1 MSFTQVFGGTTLYP
15 SNVSYLALAL
25 TADTSLEWPLESNT
39 LTPVAASIIDVSPTG
54 AYAVSMPDATLT
66 GVGQTVLFNN
76 LGPSTITIK
85 DAGGGTLL
93 SIAAGT
99 QWEVYLVDNTSA
111 AGTWRTFQLGATTAQ
126 AQASALAGFGL
137 IATGSTLSV
146 AESVTTFNS
155 NFTLPAGARGA
166 AYVWNGALGTVSLIA
181 ASTLGNNWFADIR
194 NSGSGNLTID
204 PASSELINGA
214 ATLVLSPGDS
224 CRVVTDGS
232 AWYTFGLGR
241 SAVFAFDYTSI
252 SLTGQTSPYTLSGSE
267 LNRVAYKF
275 TGVLTANMEIVV
287 PSTTQQYWVDNSTT
301 GGSYTLGLRTV
312 SQTPAINVVRGSRGI
327 FYCDGTNFL
336 DADTGSIATPIG
348 ISDGGTGSTTA
359 GGARVNLSAAA
370 SGANSDITS
379 LSGLTTALAPAYGG
393 TGVTTVPSN
402 GQVLIGNGTNY
413 TAATLTAGSNI
424 TITNA
429 SGAITIAATGGGGG
443 GGGTVT
449 SVAASGGTTGMS
461 FTGSP
466 ITTSGTL
473 TLTGTLATANG
484 GTGVTGTPSN
494 GQLLIGNGSGYT
506 LATLTA
512 GSNVT
517 ITNSAGGITIA
528 ATGGG
533 GGGGTVTSVSGSGG
547 STGLTLSGG
556 PITTS
561 GTLTLGGTLALANG
575 GTGATTASGARTA
588 LDVPSTTG
596 SGASGTWGISI
607 SGNAATA
614 TSATSATSATT
625 ATTAN
630 ALSATLGIAGGGTGA
645 ITAGAARTAL
655 DVPSTTG
662 SGASGTWGI
671 SISGNAATAT
681 SATSATTAT
690 TATTANALNTS
701 NSYTMAGLTVN
712 GAITATGNITAYFS
726 DDRLK
731 QRLGPILDPI
741 AKVKALKGFYYRANA
756 TAEALGYESKREVGV
771 SAQDV
776 EAVMP
781 EVVAPAPI
789 DDRYLTLDYSRLVPL
804 LIEAIKVQ
812 QEQIDDLHAR
822 IIDLES
828 LR

>member
-1 MSFTQVFGGTTLYP
+1 MSYTQVFGGTTLYP
-15 SNVSYLALAL
+15 SDVSYLALNL
-25 TADTSLEWPLESNT
+25 TGDVTLEWPLESSANA
-39 LTPVAASIIDVSPTG
+39 PVAASVIDVSPAG
-54 AYAVSMPDATLT
+54 AYAVTLPDATLSSV
-66 GVGQTVLFNN
+66 GVPILFNN

-93 SIAAGT
+93 SIVAGT

-111 AGTWRTFQLGATTAQ
+111 AGTWRTFQLGASTAQ

-137 IATGSTLSV
+137 VATGSTLSV
-146 AESVTTFNS
+146 AESVTSFNS
-155 NFTLPAGARGA
+155 SFTLPAGARGA
-166 AYVWNGALGTVSLIA
+166 AYVWTGALGTVSLIA
-181 ASTLGNNWFADIR
+181 ASTLGNNWFTDIR
-194 NSGSGNLTID
+194 NGGTGNLTID

-214 ATLVLSPGDS
+214 TTLVLSPGDS

-232 AWYTFGLGR
+232 AWYTFGLGK
-241 SAVFAFDYTSI
+241 SATFAFDYTVI
-252 SLTGQTSPYTLSGSE
+252 NLTGASSPYTLSGSE

-275 TGVLTANMEIVV
+275 TGTLTANMEVVV
-287 PSTTQQYWVDNSTT
+287 PATTQQYWVDNSTT
-301 GGSYTLGLRTV
+301 GGSYTVGLRTS
-312 SQTPAINVVRGSRGI
+312 SQTPAVTVVRNTRGI
-327 FYCDGTNFL
+327 YYCDGSNFL
-336 DADTGSIATPIG
+336 DADTGGVATPIG
-348 ISDGGTGSTTA
+348 VADGGTGSTTA
-359 GGARVNLSAAA
+359 SGARINLGTAA

-379 LSGLTTALAPAYGG
+379 LTGLTTALAPAYGG
-393 TGVTTVPSN
+393 TGATSVPSN
-402 GQVLIGNGTNY
+402 GQLLIGNGTNY
-413 TAATLTAGSNI
+413 TLSTLTAGSGI
-424 TITNA
+424 SITNA
-429 SGAITIAATGGGGG
+429 SGSITITNTGGGGG

-484 GTGVTGTPSN
+484 GTGVTGTPTN

-512 GSNVT
+512 GS
-517 ITNSAGGITIA
+517 GITISNA
-528 ATGGG
+528 SGSITINATA

-630 ALSATLGIAGGGTGA
+630 AL
-645 ITAGAARTAL
+645 
-655 DVPSTTG
+655 
-662 SGASGTWGI
+662 
-671 SISGNAATAT
+671 
-681 SATSATTAT
+681 
-690 TATTANALNTS
+690 NTS

-731 QRLGPILDPI
+731 TRFGPVKD
-741 AKVKALKGFYYRANA
+741 AVWKVQSLNGFYYEANEVA
-756 TAEALGYESKREVGV
+756 QALGYEAKREVGV
-771 SAQDV
+771 SAQEV
-776 EAVMP
+776 RAVLP
-781 EVVAPAPI
+781 EIVSPAPI
-789 DDRYLTLDYSRLVPL
+789 DPQYLTVDYARLVPL
-804 LIEAIKVQ
+804 LIEAIKEQ
-812 QEQIDDLHAR
+812 QREIDDLVDAVA
-822 IIDLES
+822 L
-828 LR
+828 LRGER

>member
-1 MSFTQVFGGTTLYP
+1 
-15 SNVSYLALAL
+15 
-25 TADTSLEWPLESNT
+25 
-39 LTPVAASIIDVSPTG
+39 
-54 AYAVSMPDATLT
+54 
-66 GVGQTVLFNN
+66 
-76 LGPSTITIK
+76 
-85 DAGGGTLL
+85 
-93 SIAAGT
+93 
-99 QWEVYLVDNTSA
+99 
-111 AGTWRTFQLGATTAQ
+111 
-126 AQASALAGFGL
+126 
-137 IATGSTLSV
+137 
-146 AESVTTFNS
+146 
-155 NFTLPAGARGA
+155 LPAGARGA
-166 AYVWNGALGTVSLIA
+166 AYVWSGALGTVSLIA

-214 ATLVLSPGDS
+214 TTLVLSPGDS

-301 GGSYTLGLRTV
+301 GGSYTVGLRTV

-327 FYCDGTNFL
+327 YYCDGTNFL
-336 DADTGSIATPIG
+336 DADTGGISTPISIA
-348 ISDGGTGSTTA
+348 DGGTGSTTA

-429 SGAITIAATGGGGG
+429 AGAITIAATGGGGG

-449 SVAASGGTTGMS
+449 SVAASGGTTGLS

-533 GGGGTVTSVSGSGG
+533 GGGGGTVTSVSGSGG
-547 STGLTLSGG
+547 STGMTLSGG

-588 LDVPSTTG
+588 LDVPSTAG

-614 TSATSATSATT
+614 TSATS
-625 ATTAN
+625 
-630 ALSATLGIAGGGTGA
+630 
-645 ITAGAARTAL
+645 
-655 DVPSTTG
+655 
-662 SGASGTWGI
+662 
-671 SISGNAATAT
+671 
-681 SATSATTAT
+681 AT

-731 QRLGPILDPI
+731 QRLGPIHDPI

-812 QEQIDDLHAR
+812 QDQIDDLHAR

>member
-25 TADTSLEWPLESNT
+25 AADTTLEWPLESNT
-39 LTPVAASIIDVSPTG
+39 LTPVAASIIDVSPSG
-54 AYAVSMPDATLT
+54 AYAITMPDASLT
-66 GVGQTVLFNN
+66 GVGQTTLFNN

-111 AGTWRTFQLGATTAQ
+111 EGTWRTFQLGATTAQ

-146 AESVTTFNS
+146 AETVTTFNS

-166 AYVWNGALGTVSLIA
+166 AYVWTGALGTVSLIA

-194 NSGSGNLTID
+194 NGGTGNLTID

-214 ATLVLSPGDS
+214 TTLVLSPGDS
-224 CRVVTDGS
+224 CRVVTDGT

-241 SAVFAFDYTSI
+241 SATFAFDYTSI
-252 SLTGQTSPYTLSGSE
+252 SLTGQSSPYTLSGSE

-275 TGVLTANMEIVV
+275 AGTLTANMEIVV
-287 PSTTQQYWVDNSTT
+287 PSTTQQYWIDNSTT
-301 GGSYTLGLRTV
+301 GGSYTLGVRTAA
-312 SQTPAINVVRGSRGI
+312 QTPAINVVRNSRGI
-327 FYCDGTNFL
+327 FYCDGSNVV
-336 DADTGSIATPIG
+336 DADTGGISTPVSIA
-348 ISDGGTGSTTA
+348 DGGTGSTTA

-402 GQVLIGNGTNY
+402 GQLLIGNGTNY
-413 TAATLTAGSNI
+413 TVASLTAGSGI
-424 TITNA
+424 SITNA
-429 SGAITIAATGGGGG
+429 SGSITITNTGGGGG

-512 GSNVT
+512 GSGISISNASGSIT
-517 ITNSAGGITIA
+517 ITN
-528 ATGGG
+528 TGGG

-547 STGLTLSGG
+547 STGMTLSGG

-575 GTGATTASGARTA
+575 GTGATTASGARSA

-596 SGASGTWGISI
+596 SGASGTWGI
-607 SGNAATA
+607 A
-614 TSATSATSATT
+614 
-625 ATTAN
+625 
-630 ALSATLGIAGGGTGA
+630 
-645 ITAGAARTAL
+645 
-655 DVPSTTG
+655 
-662 SGASGTWGI
+662 
-671 SISGNAATAT
+671 ISGNAATAT
-681 SATSATTAT
+681 SATSATTAS
-690 TATTANALNTS
+690 TANALNTS

-741 AKVKALKGFYYRANA
+741 GKVKALKGFYYRANA

-822 IIDLES
+822 VIDLES

>member
-15 SNVSYLALAL
+15 SSVSYLALAL
-25 TADTSLEWPLESNT
+25 TADTALEWPLESNT
-39 LTPVAASIIDVSPTG
+39 TTPVAASIIDVSPSG
-54 AYAVSMPDATLT
+54 AFAVTMPDATLT

-85 DAGGGTLL
+85 DASGGTLL
-93 SIAAGT
+93 SIAAGA
-99 QWEVYLVDNTSA
+99 QWEVYLVDNSTA

-126 AQASALAGFGL
+126 AQASSLAGFGL

-146 AESVTTFNS
+146 AETVTTFNS

-166 AYVWNGALGTVSLIA
+166 AYVWTGALGTVSLIA

-194 NSGSGNLTID
+194 NGGTGNLTID

-241 SAVFAFDYTSI
+241 SATFAFDYTSI
-252 SLTGQTSPYTLSGSE
+252 SLTGQSSPYTLSGSE

-275 TGVLTANMEIVV
+275 TGTLTANMEIVV
-287 PSTTQQYWVDNSTT
+287 PSTTQQYWIDNSTT
-301 GGSYTLGLRTV
+301 GGSYTLGVRTAA
-312 SQTPAINVVRGSRGI
+312 QTPAINVVRNSRGI
-327 FYCDGTNFL
+327 FYCDGSNVV
-336 DADTGSIATPIG
+336 DADTGGISTPVSIA
-348 ISDGGTGSTTA
+348 DGGTGSTTA
-359 GGARVNLSAAA
+359 SGARVNLSAAA

-413 TAATLTAGSNI
+413 TAATLTAGSGI
-424 TITNA
+424 SITNA
-429 SGAITIAATGGGGG
+429 SGSITITNTGGGGGG

-449 SVAASGGTTGMS
+449 SVALSGGTTGLTAS
-461 FTGSP
+461 GSP
-466 ITTSGTL
+466 ITTSGTI
-473 TLTGTLATANG
+473 TLGGTLATANG
-484 GTGVTGTPSN
+484 GTGLTGTPTN
-494 GQLLIGNGSGYT
+494 GQLLIGNGSGFS

-547 STGLTLSGG
+547 STGMTLSGG

-575 GTGATTASGARTA
+575 GTGATTASGARSA
-588 LDVPSTTG
+588 LDVPSTSG
-596 SGASGTWGISI
+596 SGASGTWAISI

-625 ATTAN
+625 A
-630 ALSATLGIAGGGTGA
+630 S
-645 ITAGAARTAL
+645 
-655 DVPSTTG
+655 
-662 SGASGTWGI
+662 
-671 SISGNAATAT
+671 
-681 SATSATTAT
+681 
-690 TATTANALNTS
+690 TANALNTS
-701 NSYTMAGLTVN
+701 NSYTMAGLSVN
-712 GAITATGNITAYFS
+712 GGITATGNITAYFS

-731 QRLGPILDPI
+731 QRLGPIHDAI
-741 AKVKALKGFYYRANA
+741 GKVKALKGFYYRANA

-776 EAVMP
+776 QAVMP

-804 LIEAIKVQ
+804 LIEAIKMQ
-812 QEQIDDLHAR
+812 QNQIDDLQAR
-822 IIDLES
+822 VIDLEN